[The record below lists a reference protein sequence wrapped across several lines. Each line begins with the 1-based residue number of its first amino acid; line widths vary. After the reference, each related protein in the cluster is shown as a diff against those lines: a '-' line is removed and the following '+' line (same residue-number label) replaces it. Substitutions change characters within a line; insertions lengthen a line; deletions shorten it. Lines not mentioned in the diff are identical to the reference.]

1 MASTSR
7 NSRVINQP
15 LQEGD
20 VRVRVGALG
29 ISALG
34 TQVAGTVEAVGPDSA
49 GFARNDR
56 VAFRSIAS
64 TSSTSSATV
73 VVTERELM
81 GIPADVSL
89 DSAAAI
95 FPCALLAR
103 TVVKQ
108 VHSIGR
114 GTRVAVTDVS
124 VIAPF
129 VTAWV
134 EHLGGTVVAGG
145 ETGRAELVISGQSIQ
160 WLALSGFD
168 TETYSSAEDAL
179 KVIGPDFQGVV
190 VSDIKMP
197 GMDGM
202 AFLKRLMGQDSG
214 LPVILIT
221 GHGDVPMAVEAMRVG
236 AFDSIALSSVAE
248 ARNGSRSPVL
258 LHPAEVTLAA

>member
-1 MASTSR
+1 MTTQR
-7 NSRVINQP
+7 

-34 TQVAGTVEAVGPDSA
+34 TQVAGTIEAVGPDSA

-56 VAFRSIAS
+56 VAFRSIAP
-64 TSSTSSATV
+64 TSSTTV
-73 VVTERELM
+73 VVAERELM

-95 FPCALLAR
+95 LPCALLAR

-108 VHSIGR
+108 VHVIGR
-114 GTRVAVTDVS
+114 GTRVAITDVS

-145 ETGRAELVISGQSIQ
+145 ETGQADLVISGQSIRS
-160 WLALSGFD
+160 AL
-168 TETYSSAEDAL
+168 
-179 KVIGPDFQGVV
+179 GVR
-190 VSDIKMP
+190 S
-197 GMDGM
+197 
-202 AFLKRLMGQDSG
+202 
-214 LPVILIT
+214 
-221 GHGDVPMAVEAMRVG
+221 GHGLAQQAAADVFAAMRTG
-236 AFDSIALSSVAE
+236 AFDSIALSSAAD

>member
-145 ETGRAELVISGQSIQ
+145 ETGRAELVISGQSIRS
-160 WLALSGFD
+160 AL
-168 TETYSSAEDAL
+168 
-179 KVIGPDFQGVV
+179 GVR
-190 VSDIKMP
+190 S
-197 GMDGM
+197 
-202 AFLKRLMGQDSG
+202 
-214 LPVILIT
+214 
-221 GHGDVPMAVEAMRVG
+221 GHGLAQQAAADVFAAMRAG

>member
-1 MASTSR
+1 MTSSSR
-7 NSRVINQP
+7 HSRVTTQR

-29 ISALG
+29 MSALG
-34 TQVAGTVEAVGPDSA
+34 TQVAGTIEAVGPDSA

-56 VAFRSIAS
+56 VAFRSIAPS
-64 TSSTSSATV
+64 SSTTV
-73 VVTERELM
+73 VVAERELM

-108 VHSIGR
+108 VHVIGH

-134 EHLGGTVVAGG
+134 EHLGGTVVADG
-145 ETGRAELVISGQSIQ
+145 ETGRADLVISGQSVR
-160 WLALSGFD
+160 LAL
-168 TETYSSAEDAL
+168 
-179 KVIGPDFQGVV
+179 GVR
-190 VSDIKMP
+190 S
-197 GMDGM
+197 
-202 AFLKRLMGQDSG
+202 
-214 LPVILIT
+214 
-221 GHGDVPMAVEAMRVG
+221 GHGLAQQAAADVFAAMRTG
-236 AFDSIALSSVAE
+236 AFDSITLSSVAD

>member
-1 MASTSR
+1 MA
-7 NSRVINQP
+7 QH

-34 TQVAGTVEAVGPDSA
+34 TQVAGTIEATGPDSA

-56 VAFRSIAS
+56 VAFRSLAPTS
-64 TSSTSSATV
+64 TPSV
-73 VVTERELM
+73 VVAERDLI
-81 GIPADVSL
+81 GIPSDVSL

-103 TVVKQ
+103 TVVRQ
-108 VHSIGR
+108 VHAAGR

-129 VTAWV
+129 VAAWV
-134 EHLGGTVVAGG
+134 KHLGGTVVPGGEAGG
-145 ETGRAELVISGQSIQ
+145 AEIVISGQSIRSA
-160 WLALSGFD
+160 LAVRS
-168 TETYSSAEDAL
+168 
-179 KVIGPDFQGVV
+179 
-190 VSDIKMP
+190 
-197 GMDGM
+197 
-202 AFLKRLMGQDSG
+202 
-214 LPVILIT
+214 
-221 GHGDVPMAVEAMRVG
+221 GHGLAQQAAADVFAAMRAG
-236 AFDSIALSSVAE
+236 AFDAITLSSVDD